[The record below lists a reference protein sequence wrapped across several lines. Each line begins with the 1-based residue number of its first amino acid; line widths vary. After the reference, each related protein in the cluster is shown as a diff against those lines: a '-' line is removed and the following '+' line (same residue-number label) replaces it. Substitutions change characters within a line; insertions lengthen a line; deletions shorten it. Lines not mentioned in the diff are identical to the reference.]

1 MNKIIA
7 LTKVFIKNSFQTI
20 KTKNKSGN
28 SKKSKSMIIIYI
40 IAFLYLAGIVGL
52 FSYNLVESLITINQQ
67 QVFIGVILLGIAMFV
82 LIQTLFSAMSLLYYS
97 KDNEYILPLPLKPS
111 QILIAK
117 TNVLLITEYLIVTII
132 GVIPLG
138 IYGVLNNLGI
148 LYYLMALLVL
158 IIFPIVPVLIASL
171 LVLLIMSFSKF
182 SKDKNKFQL
191 FATIILIVIV
201 FGISYTL
208 TGQNQ
213 SEEQMLQMIS
223 KANGLIEMIR
233 NGFPTLSLAIESLT
247 NNSILSVILNILGLA
262 IITALLYAVYV
273 FLGKKL
279 YLKGAVGNLS
289 SGKKLK
295 RKGIKENT
303 YKQKS
308 IANTYIRKEFKI
320 LFRNPIFFMQCV
332 LPIFILPIM
341 MTVIFIAGMSSGE
354 ADITQIG
361 TMIQGKDSVF
371 VGSAILC
378 AIQFFTMFIYI
389 SVTAISRDGQ
399 NAVFMKYI
407 PLSLEKQITYKA
419 MPNIIMT
426 VAMNLFVIAGVQFLF
441 KIPLLYLILI
451 AIASIVIAVFNSY
464 IMILVDMKKPK
475 VEWNSEYAV
484 VKQNI
489 NLMWPTIFSMVN
501 IVIIIICAN
510 LTPINNG
517 YFVMGTLTIL
527 YLVVTIIVKKYI
539 QKNTNKL
546 FEKIY

>member
-1 MNKIIA
+1 MNKIIT

-20 KTKNKSGN
+20 KTENKSGN
-28 SKKSKSMIIIYI
+28 SKKNKSMVIIYI
-40 IAFLYLAGIVGL
+40 IAFLYLAGIVGF
-52 FSYNLVESLITINQQ
+52 FSYNLIGSLITINQQ

-132 GVIPLG
+132 GAVPLV
-138 IYGVLNNLGI
+138 IYGILNNLGI

-158 IIFPIVPVLIASL
+158 IIFPVVPVLIASL

-182 SKDKNKFQL
+182 SKDKNRFQL
-191 FATIILIVIV
+191 FATIILIVVV

-208 TGQNQ
+208 TGENQ
-213 SEEQMLQMIS
+213 SEEQILQMIS
-223 KANGLIEMIR
+223 KANGLVEMIR

-247 NNSILSVILNILGLA
+247 NNSILIVISNILGLA
-262 IITALLYAVYV
+262 IITALLYVAYV

-289 SGKKLK
+289 SGKKVK
-295 RKGIKENT
+295 RKEIEENT

-320 LFRNPIFFMQCV
+320 LFRNPIFFMQCI

-341 MTVIFIAGMSSGE
+341 MIVIFIAGMSSGE

-407 PLSLEKQITYKA
+407 PLSLEKQITYKT

-426 VAMNLFVIAGVQFLF
+426 VIMNLFVIIGVQFLF
-441 KIPLLYLILI
+441 KIPLLYLVLI
-451 AIASIVIAVFNSY
+451 AFSSIVIAVFNSY

-475 VEWNSEYAV
+475 LDWNSEYAV

-489 NLMWPTIFSMVN
+489 NLMWPVIFSMVN
-501 IVIIIICAN
+501 ILIIIIYTNVA
-510 LTPINNG
+510 LINNG
-517 YFVMGTLTIL
+517 YFVIGTLTIL
-527 YLVVTIIVKKYI
+527 YLVGTIIVKKYI
-539 QKNTNKL
+539 QKNANKL

>member
-1 MNKIIA
+1 MNKIIT

-20 KTKNKSGN
+20 KTENKSGN
-28 SKKSKSMIIIYI
+28 SKKNKSMVIIYS
-40 IAFLYLAGIVGL
+40 IAFLYLAGIVGF
-52 FSYNLVESLITINQQ
+52 FSYNLVGSLITINQQ

-132 GVIPLG
+132 GAVPLV
-138 IYGVLNNLGI
+138 IYGILNNLGI

-158 IIFPIVPVLIASL
+158 IIFPIVPILISSL

-182 SKDKNKFQL
+182 SKDKNRFQL
-191 FATIILIVIV
+191 FATIILIVVV

-208 TGQNQ
+208 TGENQ
-213 SEEQMLQMIS
+213 SEEQILQMIS
-223 KANGLIEMIR
+223 KANGLVEMIR

-247 NNSILSVILNILGLA
+247 NNSILIVISNILGLA
-262 IITALLYAVYV
+262 IITALLYVAYV

-289 SGKKLK
+289 SGKKVK
-295 RKGIKENT
+295 RKEIEENT

-320 LFRNPIFFMQCV
+320 LFRNPIFFMQCI
-332 LPIFILPIM
+332 LPIFIIPIM
-341 MTVIFIAGMSSGE
+341 MIVIFIAGMSSGE

-399 NAVFMKYI
+399 KAVFMKYI
-407 PLSLEKQITYKA
+407 PLSLEKQITYKT

-426 VAMNLFVIAGVQFLF
+426 VIMNLFVIIGVQFLF
-441 KIPLLYLILI
+441 KIPLLYLVLI
-451 AIASIVIAVFNSY
+451 AFSSIVIAVFNSY

-475 VEWNSEYAV
+475 LDWNSEYAV

-489 NLMWPTIFSMVN
+489 NLMWPAIFSMVN

-510 LTPINNG
+510 LIPINNG

-527 YLVVTIIVKKYI
+527 YLVGTIIVKKYI
-539 QKNTNKL
+539 QKNANKL

>member
-1 MNKIIA
+1 MNKIIT

-20 KTKNKSGN
+20 KTENKSGN
-28 SKKSKSMIIIYI
+28 SKKSKSMVIIYI

-52 FSYNLVESLITINQQ
+52 FSYNLIESLITINQQ

-97 KDNEYILPLPLKPS
+97 KDNAYILPLPLKSS

-117 TNVLLITEYLIVTII
+117 TNVLLITEYLIVIII

-138 IYGVLNNLGI
+138 IYGILNNLGV
-148 LYYLMALLVL
+148 LYYLMSLLVL
-158 IIFPIVPVLIASL
+158 IIFPIVPVLLASL

-182 SKDKNKFQL
+182 SKNKNRFQL

-223 KANGLIEMIR
+223 KANGLVEMIR
-233 NGFPTLSLAIESLT
+233 NGFPTLNLAIESLT
-247 NNSILSVILNILGLA
+247 NNSTVSAILNILGLVS
-262 IITALLYAVYV
+262 ITTLLYAVYV

-279 YLKGAVGNLS
+279 YLKGAIGNLS
-289 SGKKLK
+289 SGKKVR
-295 RKGIKENT
+295 RKEIKEKI

-341 MTVIFIAGMSSGE
+341 MTVIFIAGMNSGE

-361 TMIQGKDSVF
+361 TMLQGKDSVF

-378 AIQFFTMFIYI
+378 AIQFFAMFIYI
-389 SVTAISRDGQ
+389 SITAISRDGQ

-426 VAMNLFVIAGVQFLF
+426 VTMNLFVIVGVQFLF

-451 AIASIVIAVFNSY
+451 AIASIVIAIFNSY

-475 VEWNSEYAV
+475 LEWNSEYAV

-489 NLMWPTIFSMVN
+489 NLMWPAIFSMVN
-501 IVIIIICAN
+501 ILVIIIYAN
-510 LTPINNG
+510 VALINNG

-527 YLVVTIIVKKYI
+527 YLVGTIIVKKYI
-539 QKNTNKL
+539 QKNANKL

>member
-1 MNKIIA
+1 MNKIIT

-20 KTKNKSGN
+20 KTENKSGN
-28 SKKSKSMIIIYI
+28 SKKNKSMVIIYI
-40 IAFLYLAGIVGL
+40 IAFLYLAGIVGF
-52 FSYNLVESLITINQQ
+52 FSYNLIGSLITINQQ

-132 GVIPLG
+132 GAVPLV
-138 IYGVLNNLGI
+138 IYGILNNLGI

-158 IIFPIVPVLIASL
+158 IIFPVVPVLIASL

-182 SKDKNKFQL
+182 SKDKNRFQL
-191 FATIILIVIV
+191 FATIILIVVV

-208 TGQNQ
+208 TGENQ
-213 SEEQMLQMIS
+213 SEEQILQMIS
-223 KANGLIEMIR
+223 KANGLVEMIR

-247 NNSILSVILNILGLA
+247 NNSILIVISNILGLA
-262 IITALLYAVYV
+262 IITALLYVAYV

-289 SGKKLK
+289 SGKKVK
-295 RKGIKENT
+295 RKEIEENT

-320 LFRNPIFFMQCV
+320 LFRNPIFFMQCI

-341 MTVIFIAGMSSGE
+341 MIVIFIAGMSSGE

-407 PLSLEKQITYKA
+407 PLSLEKQITYKT

-426 VAMNLFVIAGVQFLF
+426 VIMNLFVIIGVQFLF
-441 KIPLLYLILI
+441 KIPLLYLVLI
-451 AIASIVIAVFNSY
+451 AFSSIVIAVFNSY

-475 VEWNSEYAV
+475 LDWNSEYAV

-489 NLMWPTIFSMVN
+489 NLMWPVIFSMVN
-501 IVIIIICAN
+501 ILIIIIYTNVA
-510 LTPINNG
+510 LINNG

-527 YLVVTIIVKKYI
+527 YLVGTIIVKKYI
-539 QKNTNKL
+539 QKNANKL

>member
-1 MNKIIA
+1 MNKIIT

-20 KTKNKSGN
+20 KTENKSGN
-28 SKKSKSMIIIYI
+28 SKKNKSMVIIYI

-52 FSYNLVESLITINQQ
+52 FSYNLIGSLITINQQ

-132 GVIPLG
+132 GAVPLV
-138 IYGVLNNLGI
+138 IYGILNNLGI

-158 IIFPIVPVLIASL
+158 IIFPVVPLLIASL

-182 SKDKNKFQL
+182 SKDKNRFQL
-191 FATIILIVIV
+191 FATIILIVVV

-208 TGQNQ
+208 TGENQ
-213 SEEQMLQMIS
+213 SEEQILQMIS
-223 KANGLIEMIR
+223 KANGLVEMIR

-247 NNSILSVILNILGLA
+247 NNSILIVISNILGLA
-262 IITALLYAVYV
+262 IITALLYVAYV

-289 SGKKLK
+289 SGKKVK
-295 RKGIKENT
+295 RKEIEENT

-320 LFRNPIFFMQCV
+320 LFRNPIFFMQCI

-341 MTVIFIAGMSSGE
+341 MIVIFIAGMSSGE

-407 PLSLEKQITYKA
+407 PLSLEKQITYKT

-426 VAMNLFVIAGVQFLF
+426 VIMNLFVIIGVQFLF
-441 KIPLLYLILI
+441 KIPLLYLVLI
-451 AIASIVIAVFNSY
+451 AFSSIVIAVFNSY

-475 VEWNSEYAV
+475 LDWNSEYAV

-489 NLMWPTIFSMVN
+489 NLMWPVIFSMVN
-501 IVIIIICAN
+501 ILIIIIYTNVA
-510 LTPINNG
+510 LINNG

-527 YLVVTIIVKKYI
+527 YLVGTIIVKKYI
-539 QKNTNKL
+539 QKNANKL

>member
-1 MNKIIA
+1 MNKIIT

-20 KTKNKSGN
+20 KTENRSGN
-28 SKKSKSMIIIYI
+28 SKKSKTMVIIYV

-52 FSYNLVESLITINQQ
+52 FSYNLVENLITINQQ

-97 KDNEYILPLPLKPS
+97 KDNAYILPLPLKSS

-117 TNVLLITEYLIVTII
+117 TNVLLVTEYLILIII
-132 GVIPLG
+132 GVIPLS
-138 IYGVLNNLGI
+138 IYGILNNLGI
-148 LYYLMALLVL
+148 LYYLMSLLVL
-158 IIFPIVPVLIASL
+158 IIFPIVPVLVASL

-182 SKDKNKFQL
+182 SKNKNRFQL

-223 KANGLIEMIR
+223 KANGLVEMIR
-233 NGFPTLSLAIESLT
+233 NGFPTLNLAIESLT
-247 NNSILSVILNILGLA
+247 NNSTVSAILNILGLVA
-262 IITALLYAVYV
+262 ITTLLYAVYV

-279 YLKGAVGNLS
+279 YLKGAIGNLS
-289 SGKKLK
+289 SGKKVR
-295 RKGIKENT
+295 RKGIKEKI

-341 MTVIFIAGMSSGE
+341 MTVIFIAGMNSGE

-361 TMIQGKDSVF
+361 TMLQGKDSVF

-389 SVTAISRDGQ
+389 SITAISRDGQ

-407 PLSLEKQITYKA
+407 PLSLEKQITYKV

-426 VAMNLFVIAGVQFLF
+426 VTMNLFVIVGVKFLF
-441 KIPLLYLILI
+441 KIQLLYLILI
-451 AIASIVIAVFNSY
+451 AIASIVIAIFNSY

-475 VEWNSEYAV
+475 LEWNSEYAV

-489 NLMWPTIFSMVN
+489 NLMWPAIFSMVN
-501 IVIIIICAN
+501 ILVIIIYAN
-510 LTPINNG
+510 VALINNG

-527 YLVVTIIVKKYI
+527 YLVGTIIVKKYI
-539 QKNTNKL
+539 QKNVNKL

>member
-1 MNKIIA
+1 MNKIIT

-20 KTKNKSGN
+20 KTENKSGN
-28 SKKSKSMIIIYI
+28 SKKNKSMVIIYI

-67 QVFIGVILLGIAMFV
+67 QVFIGVILFGIAMFV

-117 TNVLLITEYLIVTII
+117 TNVLLITEYLIVIII

-138 IYGVLNNLGI
+138 IYGILNNFGI
-148 LYYLMALLVL
+148 LYYLIALLVL
-158 IIFPIVPVLIASL
+158 IIFPIVPILISSL

-182 SKDKNKFQL
+182 SKNKNKFQL
-191 FATIILIVIV
+191 FATIILIVVV

-208 TGQNQ
+208 TGENQ
-213 SEEQMLQMIS
+213 SEEQILQMIS
-223 KANGLIEMIR
+223 KANGLVEMIR

-247 NNSILSVILNILGLA
+247 NNSILIVISNILGLA
-262 IITALLYAVYV
+262 IITALLYVAYV

-289 SGKKLK
+289 SGKKVK
-295 RKGIKENT
+295 RKEIEENT

-320 LFRNPIFFMQCV
+320 LFRNPIFFMQCI

-341 MTVIFIAGMSSGE
+341 MIVIFIAGMSSGE

-407 PLSLEKQITYKA
+407 PLSLEKQITYKT

-426 VAMNLFVIAGVQFLF
+426 VIMNLFVIGGVQFLF
-441 KIPLLYLILI
+441 KIPVIYLILV
-451 AIASIVIAVFNSY
+451 AISSIVIAVFNSY

-475 VEWNSEYAV
+475 LDWNSEYAV

-489 NLMWPTIFSMVN
+489 NLMWPVIFSMVN
-501 IVIIIICAN
+501 ILIIIIYTNVA
-510 LTPINNG
+510 LINNG

-527 YLVVTIIVKKYI
+527 YLVGTIIVKKYI
-539 QKNTNKL
+539 QKNANKL

>member
-1 MNKIIA
+1 MNKIIT

-20 KTKNKSGN
+20 KTENKSGN
-28 SKKSKSMIIIYI
+28 SKKNKSMVIIYI

-67 QVFIGVILLGIAMFV
+67 QVFIGVILFGIAMFV

-117 TNVLLITEYLIVTII
+117 TNVLLITEYLIVIII

-138 IYGVLNNLGI
+138 IYGILNNFGI
-148 LYYLMALLVL
+148 LYYLIALLVL
-158 IIFPIVPVLIASL
+158 IIFPIVPILISSL

-182 SKDKNKFQL
+182 SKDKNRFQL
-191 FATIILIVIV
+191 FATIILIVVV

-208 TGQNQ
+208 TGENQ
-213 SEEQMLQMIS
+213 SEEQILQMIS
-223 KANGLIEMIR
+223 KANGLVEMIR

-247 NNSILSVILNILGLA
+247 NNSILIVISNTLGLA
-262 IITALLYAVYV
+262 IITALLYVAYV

-289 SGKKLK
+289 SGKKVK
-295 RKGIKENT
+295 RKEIEENT

-320 LFRNPIFFMQCV
+320 LFRNPIFFMQCI

-341 MTVIFIAGMSSGE
+341 MIVIFIAGMSSGE

-407 PLSLEKQITYKA
+407 PLSLEKQITYKT

-426 VAMNLFVIAGVQFLF
+426 VIMNLFVIGGVQFLF
-441 KIPLLYLILI
+441 KIPVIYLILV
-451 AIASIVIAVFNSY
+451 AISSIVIAVFNSY

-475 VEWNSEYAV
+475 LDWNSEYAV

-489 NLMWPTIFSMVN
+489 NLMWPVIFSMVN
-501 IVIIIICAN
+501 ILIIIIYTNVA
-510 LTPINNG
+510 LINNG
-517 YFVMGTLTIL
+517 YFVMGTLTIV
-527 YLVVTIIVKKYI
+527 YLLGTIIVKKYI
-539 QKNTNKL
+539 QKNANKL

>member
-1 MNKIIA
+1 MNKIIT

-20 KTKNKSGN
+20 KTENKSGN
-28 SKKSKSMIIIYI
+28 SKKSKSMVIIYI
-40 IAFLYLAGIVGL
+40 IAFLYLAGIVGI
-52 FSYNLVESLITINQQ
+52 FSYNLVKNLITINQQ
-67 QVFIGVILLGIAMFV
+67 QVFIGIILLGIAMFV
-82 LIQTLFSAMSLLYYS
+82 LVQTLFSAMSLLYYS

-111 QILIAK
+111 QILVAK

-138 IYGVLNNLGI
+138 IYGILNNLGI
-148 LYYLMALLVL
+148 LYYLMSLLVL
-158 IIFPIVPVLIASL
+158 IIFPIVPALIASL

-182 SKDKNKFQL
+182 SKNKNRFQL

-213 SEEQMLQMIS
+213 SEEQMLQMIT
-223 KANGLIEMIR
+223 KANGLVEIIR

-247 NNSILSVILNILGLA
+247 NNSILNAIFNALGLVV
-262 IITALLYAVYV
+262 ITALLYVVYL

-289 SGKKLK
+289 SGKKVR
-295 RKGIKENT
+295 RKEIKENI

-308 IANTYIRKEFKI
+308 IANIYIRKEFKI
-320 LFRNPIFFMQCV
+320 LFRNPIFFMQCI
-332 LPIFILPIM
+332 LPIFILPVM
-341 MTVIFIAGMSSGE
+341 MTLIFIAGMNSGE
-354 ADITQIG
+354 TDITQIG
-361 TMIQGKDSVF
+361 RMVQGKDSVF
-371 VGSAILC
+371 VGSTILC
-378 AIQFFTMFIYI
+378 ATQFFTMFVYI

-407 PLSLEKQITYKA
+407 PLSLERQITYKT

-426 VAMNLFVIAGVQFLF
+426 VIMNLFVIAGIQLLF

-451 AIASIVIAVFNSY
+451 VISSIVIAIFNSY

-475 VEWNSEYAV
+475 LEWNSEYAV

-489 NLMWPTIFSMVN
+489 NLMWPVIFSMVN
-501 IVIIIICAN
+501 ILVIIIYAN
-510 LTPINNG
+510 VALINNG

-527 YLVVTIIVKKYI
+527 YLVGTIIVKKYI
-539 QKNTNKL
+539 QKNANKL

>member
-20 KTKNKSGN
+20 KTENKSGN
-28 SKKSKSMIIIYI
+28 SKKSKSMVIIYI
-40 IAFLYLAGIVGL
+40 IAFLYLAGIVGV
-52 FSYNLVESLITINQQ
+52 FSYNLIESLITINQQ
-67 QVFIGVILLGIAMFV
+67 QVFIGIILLGTAMFV

-111 QILIAK
+111 QIVIAK

-132 GVIPLG
+132 GAIPLV
-138 IYGVLNNLGI
+138 IYGILNNLGI

-158 IIFPIVPVLIASL
+158 IVFPIVPVLIASL

-191 FATIILIVIV
+191 FATIILIVVV

-213 SEEQMLQMIS
+213 SEEQMLQMIT
-223 KANGLIEMIR
+223 KANGLVEMIR
-233 NGFPTLSLAIESLT
+233 NGFPTLNLAIESLT
-247 NNSILSVILNILGLA
+247 NNSMLSVTFNILGLVF
-262 IITALLYAVYV
+262 ITTLLYAVYV

-289 SGKKLK
+289 SGKRLK
-295 RKGIKENT
+295 RKEIKENT

-308 IANTYIRKEFKI
+308 IANTYIRKEFRI

-407 PLSLEKQITYKA
+407 PLSLEKQITYKV

-426 VAMNLFVIAGVQFLF
+426 VMMNLFVIAGAQFLF

-451 AIASIVIAVFNSY
+451 AISSIVIAVFNSY
-464 IMILVDMKKPK
+464 IMILIDMKKPK
-475 VEWNSEYAV
+475 LEWNSEYAV

-489 NLMWPTIFSMVN
+489 NLMWPAIFSMVN
-501 IVIIIICAN
+501 ILIIIIYAN
-510 LTPINNG
+510 VEFLNNG
-517 YFVMGTLTIL
+517 YFVIGTLTIL
-527 YLVVTIIVKKYI
+527 YLVGTIIVKKYI
-539 QKNTNKL
+539 QKNANKL

>member
-1 MNKIIA
+1 MNKIIT

-20 KTKNKSGN
+20 KTENKSGN
-28 SKKSKSMIIIYI
+28 SKKNKSMVIIYS
-40 IAFLYLAGIVGL
+40 IAFLYLAGIVGF
-52 FSYNLVESLITINQQ
+52 FSYNLVGSLITINQQ

-117 TNVLLITEYLIVTII
+117 TNVLLITEYLIVIII

-138 IYGVLNNLGI
+138 IYGILNNFGI
-148 LYYLMALLVL
+148 LYYLIALLVL
-158 IIFPIVPVLIASL
+158 IIFPIVPILISSL

-182 SKDKNKFQL
+182 SKNKNKFQL
-191 FATIILIVIV
+191 FATIILIVVV

-208 TGQNQ
+208 TGENQ
-213 SEEQMLQMIS
+213 SEEQILQMIS
-223 KANGLIEMIR
+223 KANGLVEMIR

-247 NNSILSVILNILGLA
+247 NNSILIVISNILGLA
-262 IITALLYAVYV
+262 IITALLYVAYV

-289 SGKKLK
+289 SGKKVK
-295 RKGIKENT
+295 RKEIEENT

-320 LFRNPIFFMQCV
+320 LFRNPIFFMQCI

-341 MTVIFIAGMSSGE
+341 MIVIFIAGMSSGE
-354 ADITQIG
+354 TDITQIG

-407 PLSLEKQITYKA
+407 PLSLEKQITYKT

-426 VAMNLFVIAGVQFLF
+426 VIMNLFVIGGVQFLF
-441 KIPLLYLILI
+441 KIPVIYLILV
-451 AIASIVIAVFNSY
+451 AISSIVIAVFNSY

-475 VEWNSEYAV
+475 LDWNSEYAV

-489 NLMWPTIFSMVN
+489 NLMWPVIFSMVN
-501 IVIIIICAN
+501 ILIIIIYTNVA
-510 LTPINNG
+510 LINNG

-527 YLVVTIIVKKYI
+527 YLVGTIIVKKYI
-539 QKNTNKL
+539 KKNANKL